1 MRQTFLGILI
11 AVAGASCLSAQ
22 RYSFKFY
29 GEDEGL
35 QDLRVQ
41 AVLQDRAGFLWV
53 GTQNGLYRY
62 DGSRFTGFGKTE
74 GLPGASIESLYESR
88 DGTFWVGTQTG
99 LARRKG
105 ERFETVPLNVADG
118 VTGREGIVS
127 DRSGRL
133 YLATERGLLAGVDT
147 PTGFKFSLIPLP
159 EGVLGPQVLSVY
171 ADSNGTV
178 WYGCGNS
185 LCRIE
190 DRSGRLA
197 GSVFGNDAGLPSDG
211 RRG

>member
-62 DGSRFTGFGKTE
+62 DGSRFTGFGTTE

-105 ERFETVPLNVADG
+105 ERFETVPLNVADRG
-118 VTGREGIVS
+118 YTGRERYRFGPLRPSLSGYGTRPV
-127 DRSGRL
+127 DRGR
-133 YLATERGLLAGVDT
+133 YPQRIQILADT
-147 PTGFKFSLIPLP
+147 
-159 EGVLGPQVLSVY
+159 
-171 ADSNGTV
+171 A
-178 WYGCGNS
+178 
-185 LCRIE
+185 
-190 DRSGRLA
+190 A
-197 GSVFGNDAGLPSDG
+197 
-211 RRG
+211 